1 MSLMNKF
8 TMTHDEYMTFFE
20 RWLFYQ
26 FPRDEDNLSN
36 LDLLR
41 VVAKIV
47 QDPEDLLH
55 WAARDFW
62 SMYHLAMENK
72 K

>member
-1 MSLMNKF
+1 
-8 TMTHDEYMTFFE
+8 MTHREYMAFFE

-26 FPRDEDNLSN
+26 FPRDEDNWTN
-36 LDLLR
+36 INLLR

-55 WAARDFW
+55 WAARDCW

>member
-1 MSLMNKF
+1 
-8 TMTHDEYMTFFE
+8 MTHREYMAFFE

-26 FPRDEDNLSN
+26 FPRDEDNWSN